1 MIEINDES
9 ILKINDLL
17 NDWAS
22 LAIKLGRIVRTE
34 EKIPQQYVNDDILV
48 EYYNG
53 IKDGKGSSK
62 MREIC
67 LPKYIRRELS
77 KTNK

>member
-1 MIEINDES
+1 MIELTDEI
-9 ILKINDLL
+9 ILKIDDLL
-17 NDWAS
+17 DNWAS
-22 LAIKLGRIVRTE
+22 LAVKLGRIAHTE
-34 EKIPQQYVNDDILV
+34 EKIPQQYANDNILV

-67 LPKYIRRELS
+67 LLKYIRRELS
-77 KTNK
+77 KTN

>member
-1 MIEINDES
+1 MIELTDKI
-9 ILKINDLL
+9 ILKIDDLL
-17 NDWAS
+17 FDWAS
-22 LAIKLGRIVRTE
+22 LAVKLGRIAHTE
-34 EKIPQQYVNDDILV
+34 EKIPQQYANDDILI

-53 IKDGKGSSK
+53 IKDGKKSSQ

-77 KTNK
+77 KNN

>member
-1 MIEINDES
+1 MELTDEI
-9 ILKINDLL
+9 ILKIDDLL
-17 NDWAS
+17 FDWAF
-22 LAIKLGRIVRTE
+22 LAIYLDRIVNTE
-34 EKIPQQYVNDDILV
+34 NKISNQYANDDILV

-53 IKDGKGSSK
+53 IKDGKSSSQ

-77 KTNK
+77 KNN

>member
-1 MIEINDES
+1 MIELTDEI
-9 ILKINDLL
+9 ILKIDDLL
-17 NDWAS
+17 YDWAS
-22 LAIKLGRIVRTE
+22 LAVKLGRIAHAE
-34 EKIPQQYVNDDILV
+34 EKIPQQYANDNILV

-62 MREIC
+62 MRKIC

-77 KTNK
+77 KNN

>member
-1 MIEINDES
+1 MIELTNEI
-9 ILKINDLL
+9 ILKIDDLL
-17 NDWAS
+17 DDWAF
-22 LAIKLGRIVRTE
+22 LAVKLGRIAHTE
-34 EKIPQQYVNDDILV
+34 EKIPNRYANDNILV

-53 IKDGKGSSK
+53 IKEGKTASQ

-77 KTNK
+77 KNN

>member
-1 MIEINDES
+1 MVELTDELTLR
-9 ILKINDLL
+9 IDDLL
-17 NDWAS
+17 FDWAS
-22 LAIKLGRIVRTE
+22 LAVILARMAHTE
-34 EKIPQQYVNDDILV
+34 EEIPNQYANDNILV

-53 IKDGKGSSK
+53 IKEGKKSSQ

-77 KTNK
+77 KNN

>member
-1 MIEINDES
+1 MIELTDEI
-9 ILKINDLL
+9 ILKIDDLL
-17 NDWAS
+17 FDWAS
-22 LAIKLGRIVRTE
+22 LAVNVSRMAHTE
-34 EKIPQQYVNDDILV
+34 EQIPEYYANDNILV

-53 IKDGKGSSK
+53 IKNGKGSSK

-77 KTNK
+77 KNN